1 MRRGLLSNISLIL
14 VMIAGVFSLLSIFLD
29 QQVIQKEDLSRNLE
43 IEIQTKVEKINELNV
58 NSMSILMLE
67 DRVQS
72 MTNYYTF
79 YSTIFY
85 KIFLH
90 LETDVNFR
98 KNFNKYAKSYMT
110 QFIYTDIKDIIY
122 DLSAVRNELITMSFY
137 YYEFTDKKL
146 EKRIKKLLNNKN
158 NKSLIKDSFDF
169 IKSKESLLAKIENNN
184 NFKDDLL
191 SSDEVYEIYKS
202 LFQLNKQF
210 AVAIKTLNDT
220 SKYFDKTQELLE
232 DELTLVIINAKKIKV
247 WKNYFILLSILSQIL
262 SLMTLLFLFRNII
275 KER

>member
-98 KNFNKYAKSYMT
+98 KNFNEYAKSYMT